1 MKHDHF
7 PTRKLLS
14 ALGICK
20 KAGKLAEGFDP
31 VAASAE
37 SGKACL
43 ILTAGDLSPKSEKE
57 VARIALRTRVEHRRI
72 DVTMDEIWSA
82 LGRRAGILA
91 VADEGLAGVV
101 RRTILSDNPADRA
114 NEEE

>member
-1 MKHDHF
+1 MEHDPF
-7 PTRKLLS
+7 PSRKLLS

-31 VAASAE
+31 VAELAQ

-57 VARIALRTRVEHRRI
+57 VARIARGARVEHRRI
-72 DVTMDEIWSA
+72 DMTMDEIWSG

-91 VADEGLAGVV
+91 VADEGLAGMV
-101 RRTILSDNPADRA
+101 RRTLPGGASSDRA

>member
-1 MKHDHF
+1 MERDRF

-31 VAASAE
+31 VVDMAQA
-37 SGKACL
+37 GKASL
-43 ILTAGDLSPKSEKE
+43 ILTASDLSPKSEKE
-57 VARIALRTRVEHRRI
+57 VARIALETRVEHRKI
-72 DVTMDEIWSA
+72 DVTMDEIWSR
-82 LGRRAGILA
+82 LGKRAGILA
-91 VADEGLAGVV
+91 VADEGLAGMV
-101 RRTILSDNPADRA
+101 RKELSDRV

>member
-1 MKHDHF
+1 MERDRF
-7 PTRKLLS
+7 PTSKLLS

-31 VAASAE
+31 VADMAR
-37 SGKACL
+37 SGKASL

-57 VARIALRTRVEHRRI
+57 VAHIAQQTRVEHRRI
-72 DVTMDEIWSA
+72 DITMDEIWSR

-91 VADEGLAGVV
+91 IADEGLAGMV
-101 RRTILSDNPADRA
+101 RQTLPCGEPADRA